1 MMDLPNDETTEEIQ
15 GPISEGCIAL
25 LNKVAS
31 YKMHISD
38 IYLSM
43 VSMGS

>member
-1 MMDLPNDETTEEIQ
+1 
-15 GPISEGCIAL
+15 

-43 VSMGS
+43 VSMGSWETIREG